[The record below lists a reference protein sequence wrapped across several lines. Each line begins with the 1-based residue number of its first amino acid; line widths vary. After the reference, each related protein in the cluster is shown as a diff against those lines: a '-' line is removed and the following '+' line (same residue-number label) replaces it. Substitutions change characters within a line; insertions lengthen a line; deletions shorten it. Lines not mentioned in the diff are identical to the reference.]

1 MELAILSAFVRR
13 GDIVA
18 AIQCKIIMSDS
29 SNKKKYFFTV
39 KSTNGGLMCGRY
51 AQMFIR
57 VIFDIFTVYLPGPI
71 VVVVVV
77 VASVVVVVVSAA
89 VVLAAAVEAT
99 VTVALDESNSELRV
113 LNDGAN
119 EFNWK

>member
-1 MELAILSAFVRR
+1 
-13 GDIVA
+13 
-18 AIQCKIIMSDS
+18 
-29 SNKKKYFFTV
+29 
-39 KSTNGGLMCGRY
+39 
-51 AQMFIR
+51 MFIR

-99 VTVALDESNSELRV
+99 VTVALDESNSELWV
-113 LNDGAN
+113 LNEGAN